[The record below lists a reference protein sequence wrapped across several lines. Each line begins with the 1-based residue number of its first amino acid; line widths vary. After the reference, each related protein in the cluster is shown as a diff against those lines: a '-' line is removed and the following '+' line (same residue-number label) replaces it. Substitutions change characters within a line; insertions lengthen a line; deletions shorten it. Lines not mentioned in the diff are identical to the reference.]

1 MRFSKKLVIIGI
13 VVTITGL
20 SGFVVF
26 KRSGYHASD
35 IIGREAALQFRH
47 LVISLSH
54 FSDIIFL
61 PYYFAP
67 SRLPEYQL
75 TMTFKEINTL
85 DDAIGDWDP
94 DVLTPLPG
102 DRKVKTKAQFTADN
116 VTYDVHIRYRGD
128 SPLHWAYFKKS
139 WLIEFDKKNL
149 FHGMQR
155 LELTVPETEYFYT
168 GLLNQ
173 YRAKKLG
180 ILHEDPI
187 LVRLVVDGY
196 DSGVYIASEDST
208 DEWAEKKSL
217 LGNVLS
223 FNGDGLDTSTSIWSD
238 QNIERWESDTLKTT
252 YSSDAIAALQQILT
266 RADDKSFALL
276 APRLI
281 DLDAFY
287 RWNIIEVLTR
297 THQEND
303 DPPSNNIKLFLD
315 NTSGKFTIVPHHMGI
330 REAGISVDTY
340 EKETPLLIEAR
351 ILGIPD
357 FLKERNRLL
366 QTYLEQET
374 ADDLKYYDSLT
385 SGNRREFLSDFAK
398 TSTSLGYLAEVGR
411 VRGAIEQNSQ
421 AAKSELH
428 RAYPSFKGGVPT
440 RELSFARSFS
450 RLSEVIDSPERF
462 IARNPDFIYDAA
474 TSRFLLPAGSHVF
487 HQSVVVPAGVRLVL
501 EPGAQ
506 LFFGEGVS
514 LISYSPVEAIG
525 LAENPIL
532 ITALNPEKPWGSFV
546 VVGTGDAENIFR
558 HVTVSYGSVMND
570 LNGVSATGMFAFPH
584 SRVRIE
590 YSRIE
595 HSRGEDALNP
605 KYTTVAVRDSVF
617 FDTLSDAFDCD
628 SCHGVI
634 ERNTFREVGTGVNMH
649 KGYGNTGG
657 DALDISFTDALIRDN
672 VIIGATDKGISVG
685 EMSKLTIERNIIM
698 KNNIGIAVKDLSDV
712 MLSGNII
719 VNNQNGIE
727 LYKKKDIF
735 GPGHA
740 ALKQSILWGNAHD
753 IFVAKDGSALEY
765 GENNQIQSQ
774 GGVKPDFAKLLPYA
788 LFSELG
794 LSK

>member
-13 VVTITGL
+13 VVVVAGA
-20 SGFVVF
+20 SGFFVF

-35 IIGREAALQFRH
+35 IIGRSAALQLRH
-47 LVISLSH
+47 LAVSLSH
-54 FSDIIFL
+54 FSDILFL
-61 PYYFAP
+61 PYYFVP

-75 TMTFKEINTL
+75 TMTFKELNTL

-94 DVLTPLPG
+94 DVLTPLPS

-116 VTYDVHIRYRGD
+116 VTYDVHVRYRGD

-139 WLIEFDKKNL
+139 WLIEFDKTKL
-149 FHGMQR
+149 FHGMRR

-196 DSGVYIASEDST
+196 DSGVYVASEDST

-223 FNGDGLDTSTSIWSD
+223 FNGDGLDTTTSIWSD

-252 YSSDAIAALQQILT
+252 YSSDAITALQQILT

-276 APRLI
+276 APHLI

-303 DPPSNNIKLFLD
+303 EPPSNNTKLFLD
-315 NTSGKFTIVPHHMGI
+315 NTSGKFTIIPHHMGI
-330 REAGISVDTY
+330 REAGISVDQY

-351 ILGIPD
+351 ILGIPE
-357 FLKERNRLL
+357 FLEERNRLL
-366 QTYLEQET
+366 QTYLERET

-398 TSTSLGYLAEVGR
+398 TSTSLDYLAEVKR
-411 VRGAIEQNSQ
+411 VRDAIEENNQ
-421 AAKSELH
+421 AAQSELS
-428 RAYPSFKGGVPT
+428 RAYPSFKGGVPA

-450 RLSEVIDSPERF
+450 RLSEVVDSPERF
-462 IARNPDFIYDAA
+462 VARDPGFIYDAA
-474 TSRFLLPAGSHVF
+474 TSRLLLPAGSHVF
-487 HQSVVVPAGVRLVL
+487 YQNVVVPAGVRLVI

-506 LFFGEGVS
+506 LFFGEGIS
-514 LISYSPVEAIG
+514 LISYSPVEAMG

-546 VVGTGDAENIFR
+546 VVGTKDVESIFR
-558 HVTVSYGSVMND
+558 HVTISYGSVVDN
-570 LNGVSATGMFAFPH
+570 LNGISATGMFAFSH

-605 KYTTVAVRDSVF
+605 KYTTVAVRDTSF

-628 SCHGVI
+628 SCRGVI
-634 ERNTFREVGTGVNMH
+634 ERNQFRQIGTGANMH
-649 KGYGNTGG
+649 KGFGNTGG
-657 DALDISFTDALIRDN
+657 DALDISFTDALIQDN
-672 VIIGATDKGISVG
+672 VVLGATDKGISIG
-685 EMSKLTIERNIIM
+685 EKSKPTVLRNIIG

-712 MLSGNII
+712 TLSSNII

-740 ALKQSILWGNAHD
+740 VLKQSILWGNAHD
-753 IFVAKDGSALEY
+753 ISVTNDGSALEY
-765 GENNQIQSQ
+765 GDNNQIQSQ
-774 GGVKPDFAKLLPYA
+774 GGIKPDFAKLLHA